1 MVAARLG
8 AMRVS
13 SPGGW
18 LLLVA
23 LVMAGAGCASVRDR
37 KAAAPDDTSTL
48 AQISAEYLVDPARV
62 SPQLREGQ
70 DFVAPHPIVT
80 PLPRFPADH
89 QDLRRPVVI
98 VLRLVVEADGA
109 VRQVRDS
116 PLARPAAQDDPDFR
130 AAAVDAVLNW
140 IFVPAAIRTIQPG
153 EDLDKDSKPDYTIL
167 VDSNRIPVYLDVRFT
182 FEIIDGQARVRAD

>member
-1 MVAARLG
+1 MLL
-8 AMRVS
+8 S
-13 SPGGW
+13 SPIRL

-23 LVMAGAGCASVRDR
+23 LLLPGAGCASTPDR
-37 KAAAPDDTSTL
+37 KAAAPDDTSSL
-48 AQISAEYLVDPARV
+48 AQISAEYLVDPSRV
-62 SPQLREGQ
+62 SPRLREGQ

-89 QDLRRPVVI
+89 QDLRRPVVL
-98 VLRLVVEADGA
+98 VLRLVVDADGA
-109 VRQVRDS
+109 VRQVQDS
-116 PLARPAAQDDPDFR
+116 PLALPAAQDAPDFR
-130 AAAVDAVLNW
+130 AAAVDAVLSW

-153 EDLDKDSKPDYTIL
+153 EDLDHDSKPDYTIL